1 MTEKILTEFKKRI
14 DEHSENFNKEAENIK
29 SIRTYQTE
37 MAELNIIFE
46 LEKKYTSEIQQQTG

>member
-14 DEHSENFNKEAENIK
+14 DGHTENFNKEVENIK

-46 LEKKYTSEIQQQTG
+46 LKKKYTREIEQQTG

>member
-14 DEHSENFNKEAENIK
+14 DGHTENFNKEAENIK

-46 LEKKYTSEIQQQTG
+46 LKKKIHQRN